1 MIRGSTFRWMPAV
14 DAPASVDRV
23 TSVPETAAE
32 LPPESAGVRAV
43 FAQLQVA
50 LHVLVAALLAL
61 TVVGAH
67 QDTSG
72 GLNLPAMAAAVG
84 FAAVYV
90 AGTVWER
97 RRQTSRSARLGW
109 LAAVLALWAALVVQ
123 VPEAAYLVFPLFF
136 LAQFLLPVWAG
147 VAAVVA
153 LAAVA
158 VVALGVHDGF
168 TPAGVIGP
176 AVGALVALG
185 LGVGVGAGVGSGAAV
200 TRRKSSP
207 PSTAAQMR
215 NIKMRV
221 NFLAVFMALLRLLC
235 RGESSRRRAQARSFP
250 TKKIEM
256 SPGPVCA
263 PMMGPMCV

>member
-1 MIRGSTFRWMPAV
+1 MGVGVGVGEAV
-14 DAPASVDRV
+14 
-23 TSVPETAAE
+23 
-32 LPPESAGVRAV
+32 
-43 FAQLQVA
+43 
-50 LHVLVAALLAL
+50 
-61 TVVGAH
+61 
-67 QDTSG
+67 
-72 GLNLPAMAAAVG
+72 
-84 FAAVYV
+84 
-90 AGTVWER
+90 
-97 RRQTSRSARLGW
+97 
-109 LAAVLALWAALVVQ
+109 
-123 VPEAAYLVFPLFF
+123 
-136 LAQFLLPVWAG
+136 
-147 VAAVVA
+147 
-153 LAAVA
+153 
-158 VVALGVHDGF
+158 
-168 TPAGVIGP
+168 
-176 AVGALVALG
+176 G

>member
-1 MIRGSTFRWMPAV
+1 MAGKGNGQMGRALRRGA
-14 DAPASVDRV
+14 
-23 TSVPETAAE
+23 
-32 LPPESAGVRAV
+32 
-43 FAQLQVA
+43 
-50 LHVLVAALLAL
+50 
-61 TVVGAH
+61 
-67 QDTSG
+67 
-72 GLNLPAMAAAVG
+72 
-84 FAAVYV
+84 
-90 AGTVWER
+90 
-97 RRQTSRSARLGW
+97 
-109 LAAVLALWAALVVQ
+109 
-123 VPEAAYLVFPLFF
+123 
-136 LAQFLLPVWAG
+136 
-147 VAAVVA
+147 
-153 LAAVA
+153 
-158 VVALGVHDGF
+158 
-168 TPAGVIGP
+168 
-176 AVGALVALG
+176 ALG